1 MKLGDVFLVIDGEYQ
16 GMVLSVRSIHYKKD
30 GTPFYFPD
38 EDLKGGEEVHFSE
51 NEIREWTKKDE
62 RIKSKFH
69 TLFQLIGDNKTTLI
83 ARAARDIDDNY
94 VRRLIEIHHED
105 MILVKEKYELFLF
118 EMKFS
123 DKTIAELNGIWR
135 KEKKCVD
142 LYANPKWGYDKI
154 SPLDFHPKH
163 TLADYRNLLSFQP
176 TAHAVIHNVTA

>member
-1 MKLGDVFLVIDGEYQ
+1 MKKGDKFIVTSGKYQ
-16 GMVLSVRSIHYKKD
+16 GTIFTARFVDKYTGYVY
-30 GTPFYFPD
+30 PD
-38 EDLKGGEEVHFSE
+38 EDLEKGNAVGFMCGAFRV
-51 NEIREWTKKDE
+51 WTKKDE

-69 TLFQLIGDNKTTLI
+69 ALFQLISDNKTTLI